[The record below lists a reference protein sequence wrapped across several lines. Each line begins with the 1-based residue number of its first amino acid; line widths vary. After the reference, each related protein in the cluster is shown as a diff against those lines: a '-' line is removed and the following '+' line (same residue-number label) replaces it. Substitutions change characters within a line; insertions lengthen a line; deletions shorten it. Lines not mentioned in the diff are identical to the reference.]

1 MWTIPQ
7 EAAFQIALKNCSK
20 EVGGNVSIYAILVKW
35 GDTCKQAHILQKV
48 ATSLVKV
55 TDSPK
60 K

>member
-1 MWTIPQ
+1 MRTTARETVIQ
-7 EAAFQIALKNCSK
+7 TALKYCSK
-20 EVGGNVSIYAILVKW
+20 EVGGNVSIYAISVKG